1 MKTEHNAASFRVS
14 PEALRKLMDDYSDSG
29 YMNTNGGDIIIDT
42 VHLDEDPDE
51 FVSITGIDPD
61 DISNNSYLIC
71 WS

>member
-1 MKTEHNAASFRVS
+1 
-14 PEALRKLMDDYSDSG
+14 
-29 YMNTNGGDIIIDT
+29 MNTNGGDIIIDT